1 MRNLFPTAEQ
11 EARALGDEL
20 PGPEHLLLSA
30 LLMPEDPTARE
41 LLGEVGVT
49 ADGLRQAIGR
59 VHAAALETVG
69 LRTDAGL
76 ASPPNGP
83 ARQLAGPYRSS
94 GVADVAFQRAVALAK
109 GKSRVPLCAAHIL
122 LAVAEQERGTAARAL
137 AEMGVDRPALVEAAR
152 AKLGADRR

>member
-11 EARALGDEL
+11 EATALGDEL

-49 ADGLRQAIGR
+49 ADGLRHAIGR

-69 LRTDAGL
+69 LSTDAGL

-83 ARQLAGPYRSS
+83 ARQLA
-94 GVADVAFQRAVALAK
+94 A
-109 GKSRVPLCAAHIL
+109 VPLIGSSRCRLPAGRCPHQGQVAGLTVRGAHP
-122 LAVAEQERGTAARAL
+122 ARRGRTGARD
-137 AEMGVDRPALVEAAR
+137 GSTRTR
-152 AKLGADRR
+152 